1 MLCFLTTY
9 SDKTRILHKTIR
21 IYYDRCGE
29 VRGRIGRA
37 GKEGKSPVRS
47 GEALIRSDGQL
58 DKRLKA
64 VRRGE
69 VELKEGK

>member
-1 MLCFLTTY
+1 MCTGVLNINLITH
-9 SDKTRILHKTIR
+9 SVLP
-21 IYYDRCGE
+21 
-29 VRGRIGRA
+29 RA
-37 GKEGKSPVRS
+37 DPAWHPHHVAVQS

-58 DKRLKA
+58 DKRSKA